1 MPRRHLWKVEIDR
14 EIERIQSER
23 PEIFYGEE
31 YAVPRAKDGST
42 STSLE
47 QTKFLKA
54 KEDERGTRAR
64 EEGKGKT
71 P

>member
-1 MPRRHLWKVEIDR
+1 MEIGR
-14 EIERIQSER
+14 EIERIQSGQ
-23 PEIFYGEE
+23 PEIFYSEE
-31 YAVPRAKDGST
+31 YTVPRAKNGST

-54 KEDERGTRAR
+54 KEDERGTKAR

>member
-14 EIERIQSER
+14 EIERIQSEQ
-23 PEIFYGEE
+23 PEIFYSEE
-31 YAVPRAKDGST
+31 YTVPRAKNGST
-42 STSLE
+42 FTSLE

-54 KEDERGTRAR
+54 KEDKRGTRAR
-64 EEGKGKT
+64 EEGKRKT